1 MTFEEFKR
9 LGFTIEAV
17 GYAIVWSEVEID
29 EGIPEANSSARFKLK
44 TNKVKYQDTDY
55 YRIVS
60 ENGVI
65 EDLPY
70 IEDVVEYIKKM

>member
-29 EGIPEANSSARFKLK
+29 EDIPEANSSARFKLNI
-44 TNKVKYQDTDY
+44 NKVKYQDTDY

-70 IEDVVEYIKKM
+70 IEDVEEYIRKM

>member
-29 EGIPEANSSARFKLK
+29 EDTPKANSSARFNLK
-44 TNKVKYQDTDY
+44 TNKIKYQDTDY

-70 IEDVVEYIKKM
+70 IEVVVEYIKKM